1 MTLGRLGGC
10 WPKRVSQVE
19 AKPFTR
25 CSCSRKSDLVTVF
38 VLLVVFGPANEPL
51 GGLLHLRQ
59 RGGHTLHS
67 LRMTTCL
74 SLLALAGLLA
84 PAGLL
89 TPWSLV
95 VLVTIFF
102 QIFLDGNLNCDSVN
116 EY

>member
-10 WPKRVSQVE
+10 WPKRVCQVE

-59 RGGHTLHS
+59 CGGHTLHS

-74 SLLALAGLLA
+74 GFGGFAGSGGFA
-84 PAGLL
+84 DP
-89 TPWSLV
+89 LV
-95 VLVTIFF
+95 IGGFGNNIFPNF
-102 QIFLDGNLNCDSVN
+102 SC
-116 EY
+116 